1 MKRIIF
7 VFLAVISIFL
17 ISGCCEVEMKEF
29 DYTAFKQEWDA
40 WEATKPESYEYIYH
54 ANSVN
59 EDYLVR
65 YSNGEYKIT
74 ETYYNRD
81 CSDDTYMTI
90 EGIYQSVENTYKEY
104 NHKILDVCEYQ
115 VVDIIIKYDKTNHIP
130 TYVYDRLYDENVS
143 GNFPITITDFKIT
156 E

>member
-17 ISGCCEVEMKEF
+17 ISGCCEVEMEEF
-29 DYTAFKQEWDA
+29 DYATFKQEWDM
-40 WEATKPESYEYIYH
+40 WNTTKPKSYEYIYH

-59 EDYLVR
+59 EDYLVQ
-65 YSNGEYKIT
+65 YSDGEYKIT

-90 EGIYQSVENTYKEY
+90 EEIYQRVEDTYKEVLQ
-104 NHKILDVCEYQ
+104 NIADVVKIE
-115 VVDIIIKYDKTNHIP
+115 
-130 TYVYDRLYDENVS
+130 
-143 GNFPITITDFKIT
+143 T
-156 E
+156 EE